1 MGKCFHGFH
10 DSTPI
15 MEWDGCHISC
25 SQSIFEVGQD
35 GGDQDGHDHLWN
47 DNVVLACGW
56 DIMGCFNS

>member
-35 GGDQDGHDHLWN
+35 GGDQDGHDHL
-47 DNVVLACGW
+47 
-56 DIMGCFNS
+56 